1 LLCEGAHLH
10 VRCFA
15 HILNILVQDGMELIH
30 AAIEKIRELLK
41 SIESS
46 PSRIQNFN
54 SIATNK
60 GLKAKRGIYLDIP
73 NRWNSTFRMV
83 REALDYKSVLSI
95 YAEQY
100 LEVAPNEE
108 EWSKA
113 EAICVFLKAK
123 LLVRIA

>member
-1 LLCEGAHLH
+1 MLTLTLDNACNNTKACELIVQHHKHELLCEGAHLH
-10 VRCFA
+10 VRCSA

-73 NRWNSTFRMV
+73 NR
-83 REALDYKSVLSI
+83 
-95 YAEQY
+95 
-100 LEVAPNEE
+100 
-108 EWSKA
+108 
-113 EAICVFLKAK
+113 
-123 LLVRIA
+123 